1 MCFHVIQSYI
11 RTPLVRDRILHVE
24 VENISVRLKCENSR
38 IVFNFLVKLSHV
50 NLRRRSL
57 CFILEAFI
65 QNFRRNIIEYL
76 ELSNIHTLANIF
88 SQFIVLGQE

>member
-1 MCFHVIQSYI
+1 MCFYVIPSYN

-50 NLRRRSL
+50 NLRRHSL